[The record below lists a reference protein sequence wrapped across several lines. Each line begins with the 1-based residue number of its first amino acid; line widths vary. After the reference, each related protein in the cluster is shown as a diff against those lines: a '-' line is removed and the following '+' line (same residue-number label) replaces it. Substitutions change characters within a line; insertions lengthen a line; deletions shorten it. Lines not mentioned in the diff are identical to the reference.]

1 MANKIRVPDPEGAM
15 HIFNEN
21 GELVRIKYP
30 SGQVNRYKNGELV
43 RIKCPNGTV
52 RHYENGEFVRAE
64 WLSEEVWYFN
74 NGEYPDGSDEK

>member
-15 HIFNEN
+15 HIYNED

-43 RIKCPNGTV
+43 RIK
-52 RHYENGEFVRAE
+52 
-64 WLSEEVWYFN
+64 
-74 NGEYPDGSDEK
+74 YPDGVVRRY